1 MRATL
6 PVASLRAKGIA
17 LGAAAWRCYF
27 FAMSRSRICIF
38 CGSRPGR
45 RPEYVAAAEQ
55 LGRELARRGKTLVYG
70 GASVGL
76 MGAVAD
82 AVIAAGGETIG
93 VVPEALV
100 ARELAHGALSKLH
113 VVDTLATR
121 KTLMIELSDA
131 FLALPGGFGTL
142 DELFEVLTLGAL
154 GIEKKPVGLLDTA
167 RYFAPLSALVEQ
179 MIAEGFVP
187 ADQRALL
194 VADETPAALLD
205 AIDAFTFPTLG
216 PKWLEKV
223 GA

>member
-1 MRATL
+1 
-6 PVASLRAKGIA
+6 
-17 LGAAAWRCYF
+17 
-27 FAMSRSRICIF
+27 MSRSRICIF

-45 RPEYVAAAEQ
+45 RPEYLAAAEE

-82 AVIAAGGETIG
+82 AVLAAGGETIG

-131 FLALPGGFGTL
+131 FIALPGGFGTL

-154 GIEKKPVGLLDTA
+154 GLEKKPVGLLDTA
-167 RYFAPLSALVEQ
+167 GYFAPLTALIEHT
-179 MIAEGFVP
+179 IDEGFVP

-194 VADETPAALLD
+194 VADKTPAALLD

-216 PKWLEKV
+216 PKWLEKAGPA